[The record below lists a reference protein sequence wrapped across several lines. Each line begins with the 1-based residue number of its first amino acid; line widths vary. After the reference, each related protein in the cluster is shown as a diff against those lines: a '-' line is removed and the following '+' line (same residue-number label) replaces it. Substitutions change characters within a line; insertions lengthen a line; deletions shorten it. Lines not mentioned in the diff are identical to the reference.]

1 MSKIDLVQ
9 SLITGYGYDGEG
21 VCRQNGKVCFVK
33 YALKDEE
40 IKFKIVK
47 ENSSFCVGKLLEV
60 LNPSVLRE
68 EPLCP
73 YFGVCGGCA
82 YQHTSYANEIDIKKD
97 LLAGQLR
104 KINFTNEIEVIP
116 SHMSYGYRNKIRLFV
131 EGNKIGYKKHSD
143 SEVCDIEKCLIADE
157 KINNVVEKIR
167 MFISS
172 HNIFDVYSEI
182 VIRSEDNCLI
192 NFIMKKNKDINY
204 QGLYL
209 LLSGDVGIY
218 QTFEGKSEHKMG
230 LKFLLVDDAGIKCE
244 YGISSFHQVNKYIA
258 PLLYKKVCENTIGDT
273 IINCY
278 SGGGLLS
285 CKLAE
290 KFKRVIGIELGNQ
303 EHAEAEK
310 MKENNNIFNLV
321 NIHGDCAAVLPSIE
335 ENIDTIIIDP
345 PRAGIS
351 DVVANTINS
360 LNCRRL
366 IYVSCN
372 SATLVRDLGKLTNFV
387 CNKVFLYDM
396 FARTGEYEIL
406 AVVDRK
412 L

>member
-68 EPLCP
+68 EPPCP

-218 QTFEGKSEHKMG
+218 QNHVQFC
-230 LKFLLVDDAGIKCE
+230 F
-244 YGISSFHQVNKYIA
+244 
-258 PLLYKKVCENTIGDT
+258 
-273 IINCY
+273 
-278 SGGGLLS
+278 
-285 CKLAE
+285 
-290 KFKRVIGIELGNQ
+290 
-303 EHAEAEK
+303 
-310 MKENNNIFNLV
+310 
-321 NIHGDCAAVLPSIE
+321 
-335 ENIDTIIIDP
+335 
-345 PRAGIS
+345 
-351 DVVANTINS
+351 
-360 LNCRRL
+360 
-366 IYVSCN
+366 
-372 SATLVRDLGKLTNFV
+372 
-387 CNKVFLYDM
+387 
-396 FARTGEYEIL
+396 
-406 AVVDRK
+406 
-412 L
+412 